1 MASLKLNG
9 VNKIYPSGESALF
22 NIEFQTK
29 DKEFIVIVGGE
40 ASGKSTLL
48 RIIAGLEE
56 PSSGA
61 VLIDNKDV
69 TDVDPKDRDVAMVF
83 RSSTLYP
90 ALNVFDNMAFG
101 LRLRKAP
108 QAVIEQRVKA
118 AAAILG
124 LEDVLYRKPKTLSA
138 AVRQRV
144 AIGRAIVREPRLY
157 LFDEPLSGLDD
168 ALRADML
175 NVIINLQAR
184 MEGAFVY
191 ATKNL
196 AEAMAIGTRIVV
208 LKNGLLQQIDTPQNL
223 YDYPANAYV
232 AFYIGAPTINF
243 IKDAVVSRT
252 GQGYTAVAAGFEI
265 ALPQSIA
272 DRFDGIAD
280 YADSGKKVLLGIRP
294 EDAEVKLGGG
304 FGGYECT
311 VGKVEA
317 DNDRTYAECALKCG
331 ISMIV
336 RGQEQLSSGA
346 PAEIAIDAA
355 HLYIF
360 DNDTRL
366 TLLARDSGYKKT
378 DFAEADFVPLTFEE
392 EQQIIEKLSTKKT
405 DKKKKLR

>member
-1 MASLKLNG
+1 MSSLKLNG

-243 IKDAVVSRT
+243 IKDAVISRT
-252 GQGYTAVAAGFEI
+252 EQGYKAVAAGFEI
-265 ALPQSIA
+265 PLPKNIT
-272 DRFDGIAD
+272 DRFTDIAA

-304 FGGYECT
+304 YECT
-311 VGKVEA
+311 VGKVET
-317 DNDRTYAECALKCG
+317 DNGATYAECALKCG

-336 RGQEQLSSGA
+336 RGQEQLTHGET
-346 PAEIAIDAA
+346 AEIAIDAA

-378 DFAEADFVPLTFEE
+378 DFAEADFVPLTFGE

>member
-1 MASLKLNG
+1 MSSLKLNG

-22 NIEFQTK
+22 NIEFQTN

-69 TDVDPKDRDVAMVF
+69 TDVDPKDRDIAMVF

-124 LEDVLYRKPKTLSA
+124 LEEVLYRKPKTLSA
-138 AVRQRV
+138 AVKQRV

-184 MEGAFVY
+184 MEGTFVY

-243 IKDAVVSRT
+243 VKDAVISRT
-252 GQGYTAVAAGFEI
+252 EEGYKAVAAGFEI
-265 ALPQSIA
+265 PLPQSIT

-280 YADSGKKVLLGIRP
+280 YAANGKKVLLGIRP
-294 EDAEVKLGGG
+294 EDAEVKRG
-304 FGGYECT
+304 GGYECT
-311 VGKVEA
+311 VGKVET
-317 DNDRTYAECALKCG
+317 DNGATYAECALKCG

-336 RGQEQLSSGA
+336 RGQEQLTHGET
-346 PAEIAIDAA
+346 AEIAIDVT

-366 TLLARDSGYKKT
+366 TLLSRDSGYKKT

-392 EQQIIEKLSTKKT
+392 EQQIIEKLSPKKP